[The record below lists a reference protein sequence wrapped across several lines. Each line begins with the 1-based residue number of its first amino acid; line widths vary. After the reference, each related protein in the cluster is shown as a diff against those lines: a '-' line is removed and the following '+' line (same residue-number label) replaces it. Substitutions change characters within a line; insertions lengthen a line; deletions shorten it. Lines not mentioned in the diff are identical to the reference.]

1 MRNGFVT
8 GEARSYPF
16 AIVPAEGE
24 RNHLKLGAGQRRT
37 IKFGVNFEFELGQP
51 ARRHAAT
58 LRAGGAMNSG
68 PTGSVM
74 VSRRIRSISA
84 FAEASS
90 DHPITSST
98 GRSRSAWRAPH
109 NAVVMSRSCI
119 Q

>member
-8 GEARSYPF
+8 GVARSYPF

-68 PTGSVM
+68 PTGAEIGW
-74 VSRRIRSISA
+74 RRIQSISA

-90 DHPITSST
+90 DPPLCSPTA
-98 GRSRSAWRAPH
+98 RR
-109 NAVVMSRSCI
+109 
-119 Q
+119 